1 MPIIVVTL
9 ARPELFDRRPDWGAG
24 DPEPA
29 RSSPSQPLT
38 DEAMRELLDGFVP
51 GPARD
56 RRRDRSSAGPR
67 GCRSTRSRP
76 SGCSSPTDGSCC
88 VDGVYRPV
96 GEFGRAGRSRRPSAR
111 SSRAASTPSIPPTGA
126 SSPTRRSSARRS
138 RLVGLAAVSGIEP
151 ATTLEPRLR
160 ALVRRELFD
169 LELDPRSPER
179 GQYRFVQ
186 SLIREVAHSTLA
198 RPERRARHLAAARYF
213 ESLGDDELAGALA
226 SHYLAAHEA
235 SAPGPEAD
243 AVAIQARIALRAAAD
258 RAVSLGANDQAVTY
272 LAQALEVTAEPA
284 ERAELEL
291 RAATAADRAADH
303 DRAETYARAAV
314 ADFRSIGDADAVA
327 RATAELGVVLLDGAQ
342 PGPAVEALETALA
355 ELSSDASDEVRA
367 RLLVSLTRAQY
378 RNDDPERALV
388 AVEQALPIIERLG
401 LEDLVADAFNNKS
414 AALGYLGRRR
424 EATALMSA
432 AIDAAAATG
441 SVAAELRAR
450 SNLASTIWS
459 IEPRRALEMQRT
471 NLELA
476 RRVGNRQMA
485 DWILG
490 SVAGGSWQAGLDW
503 QDALAQLDDALA
515 SVRSTAEEAGLL
527 GSRLLL
533 AVPRG
538 EPVDDAIDRL
548 GELAATASD
557 PSVVA
562 AWNYAVGDRALLAG
576 DYVEAYE
583 RMVKATDFRPLAAI
597 YLDIAMR
604 PALWLRDLDRARS
617 VADRLDAVPD
627 AGTPAGSAAR
637 ATARAGIAALEG
649 RREAAVAGYLEAFGR
664 LGELGADL
672 LRAMAVLDAVL
683 LLGPDI
689 PDLAALVPEARAVFE
704 RLGVDGYLARLDEA
718 IGAHSAPG
726 RREALEGARG
736 AGTEVPGSIPR

>member
-1 MPIIVVTL
+1 M
-9 ARPELFDRRPDWGAG
+9 
-24 DPEPA
+24 
-29 RSSPSQPLT
+29 
-38 DEAMRELLDGFVP
+38 
-51 GPARD
+51 
-56 RRRDRSSAGPR
+56 
-67 GCRSTRSRP
+67 
-76 SGCSSPTDGSCC
+76 SGQPTD
-88 VDGVYRPV
+88 
-96 GEFGRAGRSRRPSAR
+96 A
-111 SSRAASTPSIPPTGA
+111 
-126 SSPTRRSSARRS
+126 
-138 RLVGLAAVSGIEP
+138 
-151 ATTLEPRLR
+151 LEPRLR
-160 ALVRRELFD
+160 TLVRRELFD

-198 RPERRARHLAAARYF
+198 RPERRARHLAAARFY
-213 ESLGDDELAGALA
+213 ESLGEDELAGALA

-243 AVAIQARIALRAAAD
+243 AVAIQARIALRAAAE
-258 RAVSLGANDQAVTY
+258 RAISLGANDQAVTY

-303 DRAETYARAAV
+303 DRAEAYARAAV
-314 ADFRSIGDADAVA
+314 ADFRSVGDADALA

-355 ELSSDASDEVRA
+355 ELPSDASDEVRA

-432 AIDAAAATG
+432 AIDAAAAAG

-490 SVAGGSWQAGLDW
+490 SVAGGSWQAGVDW
-503 QDALAQLDDALA
+503 SDVLARLDDALA

-562 AWNYAVGDRALLAG
+562 AWNYAVGDRALFAG
-576 DYVEAYE
+576 
-583 RMVKATDFRPLAAI
+583 
-597 YLDIAMR
+597 
-604 PALWLRDLDRARS
+604 
-617 VADRLDAVPD
+617 
-627 AGTPAGSAAR
+627 
-637 ATARAGIAALEG
+637 
-649 RREAAVAGYLEAFGR
+649 
-664 LGELGADL
+664 
-672 LRAMAVLDAVL
+672 
-683 LLGPDI
+683 
-689 PDLAALVPEARAVFE
+689 
-704 RLGVDGYLARLDEA
+704 
-718 IGAHSAPG
+718 
-726 RREALEGARG
+726 
-736 AGTEVPGSIPR
+736 